1 METGCGLTSF
11 RERARDRG
19 GEDSHGFRV
28 SPPPCNLDESR
39 FQSHPDSLRS
49 ETTGRHMQL
58 PAVAEKAQI
67 EDLRLGDVPMQ
78 QEVELVSID
87 LPVELAEPLLER
99 GVLPGCRI
107 CPVQSSPGGDPVVS
121 IDGSL
126 LALRRETADCL
137 CVRLVSSFQ
146 DVG

>member
-1 METGCGLTSF
+1 MVTEAAG
-11 RERARDRG
+11 
-19 GEDSHGFRV
+19 SHGFRV
-28 SPPPCNLDESR
+28 RAPPCRLDESR
-39 FQSHPDSLRS
+39 FQSHPVSLRS
-49 ETTGRHMQL
+49 ETTGRYMQL
-58 PAVAEKAQI
+58 PAVAEQAHI

-137 CVRLVSSFQ
+137 CVRLVSSLR